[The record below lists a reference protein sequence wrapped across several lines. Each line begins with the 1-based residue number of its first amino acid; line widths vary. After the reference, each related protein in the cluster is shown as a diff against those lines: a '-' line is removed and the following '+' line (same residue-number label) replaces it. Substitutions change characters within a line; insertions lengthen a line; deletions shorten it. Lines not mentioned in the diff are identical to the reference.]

1 VLDALRGA
9 FGDVVMLPVLPRPDA
24 LPIRILVRAVKGGSA
39 TMRTLPALAL
49 NDSSGRP
56 SAAAEAVLRG
66 GDVLPIAAVA

>member
-1 VLDALRGA
+1 
-9 FGDVVMLPVLPRPDA
+9 
-24 LPIRILVRAVKGGSA
+24 
-39 TMRTLPALAL
+39 MRTLPALAL